1 MRLKDSAELDA
12 LIIKTQLAIQK
23 AQDAKQRDS
32 QRYFVMPVALQADFL
47 ELMVTVQLF
56 IKKLLVTE
64 KGV

>member
-32 QRYFVMPVALQADFL
+32 LR
-47 ELMVTVQLF
+47 
-56 IKKLLVTE
+56 
-64 KGV
+64 